1 MSARRRRALAL
12 ALMERL
18 RGLDIDTVS
27 REMADV
33 RSRMEKLRRERDE
46 LRTRMETERQVT
58 SIEAQLHVSSYVDAV
73 TRQLRRMDAQM
84 KQLDPILAAHED
96 KLRELYR
103 EQKVFESVRLRDAQR
118 EKAERDK
125 REMQEMEE
133 LTILRWNR

>member
-1 MSARRRRALAL
+1 MSARRRRAL

-33 RSRMEKLRRERDE
+33 RSKMEKLRRERDE

>member
-1 MSARRRRALAL
+1 MSARRRRAL

-33 RSRMEKLRRERDE
+33 RSKMEKLRRERDE

-58 SIEAQLHVSSYVDAV
+58 SIEAQAHVSSYVDAV
-73 TRQLRRMDAQM
+73 TRQIRRMELQM
-84 KQLDPILAAHED
+84 SQLDPILTAHED
-96 KLRELYR
+96 KLKELYR

-118 EKAERDK
+118 EKQEREK
-125 REMQEMEE
+125 REAQELEE

>member
-12 ALMERL
+12 IERL

-33 RSRMEKLRRERDE
+33 RSKMEKLRRERDE

>member
-1 MSARRRRALAL
+1 MSARRRRAL

-18 RGLDIDTVS
+18 RGLDIDQVS
-27 REMADV
+27 RDMADV

-46 LRTRMETERQVT
+46 LRSRMEIERQVS
-58 SIEAQLHVSSYVDAV
+58 SIEAQRHVSSYVDAV

-84 KQLDPILAAHED
+84 AQLDPILSAHEAR
-96 KLRELYR
+96 LRELYR
-103 EQKVFESVRLRDAQR
+103 EQKVYESVRLRDAQR
-118 EKAERDK
+118 EKQEREK

>member
-1 MSARRRRALAL
+1 MSARRRRAL

>member
-1 MSARRRRALAL
+1 MSARRRRAL

-33 RSRMEKLRRERDE
+33 RSQMEKLRRDRDD
-46 LRTRMETERQVT
+46 LRNRMETERQVT
-58 SIEAQLHVSSYVDAV
+58 SIEAQRHVSSYVDAV
-73 TRQLRRMDAQM
+73 TRQIRRMDAQM
-84 KQLDPILAAHED
+84 AQIDPILRAHED

-103 EQKVFESVRLRDAQR
+103 EQKVFESVRLRDEQR
-118 EKAERDK
+118 ERAEREK

>member
-1 MSARRRRALAL
+1 MSARRRRAL

-33 RSRMEKLRRERDE
+33 RARMERLRKDRDD
-46 LRTRMETERQVT
+46 LRQKMETERQVT
-58 SIEAQLHVSSYVDAV
+58 SVEAQRHVSSYVDAV

-84 KQLDPILAAHED
+84 GQLDPILTAHEE

-103 EQKVFESVRLRDAQR
+103 EQKVYESVRLRDAYRERVAR
-118 EKAERDK
+118 EK
-125 REMQEMEE
+125 REQQELEE
-133 LTILRWNR
+133 LALLRWNR

>member
-1 MSARRRRALAL
+1 MSARRRRAL

-33 RSRMEKLRRERDE
+33 RSRMEILRRDRDDLRRKME
-46 LRTRMETERQVT
+46 LERQVT
-58 SIEAQLHVSSYVDAV
+58 SLEAQRHVSSYVDAV
-73 TRQLRRMDAQM
+73 THQIRRMDAQM
-84 KQLDPILAAHED
+84 AQLDPILRAHED

-103 EQKVFESVRLRDAQR
+103 EQKVYESVRLRDAQR
-118 EKAERDK
+118 EKAEREK

>member
-1 MSARRRRALAL
+1 MSARRRRAL

-118 EKAERDK
+118 EKAELEK